1 MSYEADVRDT
11 LEALVKENNIKPFE
25 GRELDLVRSI
35 ILENEVE
42 WDMEI
47 KTSAKWWGEEVIEF
61 VKQFLED

>member
-1 MSYEADVRDT
+1 MSYEAGVRDT

-35 ILENEVE
+35 ILDNEVE

-47 KTSAKWWGEEVIEF
+47 KTSAKWRGEEVIEF